1 MDSTKKLKIC
11 SKGHRYSKSSNCPTC
26 PICEANRKPL
36 SGFQTALSAPA
47 RRALEHAK
55 ISTLKQLAT
64 CTESTIKNLHGMGPS
79 AMIKLREALK
89 QAGLSFKK

>member
-11 SKGHRYSKSSNCPTC
+11 SKGHRYYKSSNCPTC
-26 PICEANRKPL
+26 PICEANRKPV

-55 ISTLKQLAT
+55 INTLQQLSTY
-64 CTESTIKNLHGMGPS
+64 TESAIKSLHGMGPTGI
-79 AMIKLREALK
+79 IKLSEALK